1 MEFNVNDYKKAGIE
15 LLSKLISYA
24 SVLEE
29 FDPESD
35 APFGEENKKALEFI
49 LDYAKKDGFN
59 VFNDDNYAGHIE
71 FGSGEELLGI
81 LCHLDVVPV
90 ADQDWIHEPFK
101 LTIEDDKMY
110 GRGTTDDKGPLA
122 AVYIAL
128 KILKDAGF
136 EPKKRIRLIMGCD
149 EESGSRCLR
158 HYFKTQELPGLGFSP
173 DAEYPL
179 IYGEKAHMNYNF
191 IGNLKNDEIIVELTS
206 GNRYNIVPAKA
217 SMKLNIDLKEQYLA
231 FLKANNYQ
239 GEVVEDNY
247 IAYGR
252 ASHAMCPDKG
262 LNASFILFEFLNETH
277 PTTLSNFFVNCL
289 TFDPFG
295 KKLGYDLHSEEM
307 LELTSNV
314 GVVKIKDG
322 KILVGMDCRVPLEN
336 HKDKMVE
343 CIENASKAY
352 GLDYEILSFGGYHYV
367 DPNGTLVQ
375 TLMKAYQEVSGDYE
389 SKPMVIGG
397 GTYAKF
403 IKNCVAFG
411 PSFSGSEDVCHIAD
425 EYLKVSDFMD
435 NVLIYVKAIYELT
448 K

>member
-1 MEFNVNDYKKAGIE
+1 MEFNINDYKENGLF
-15 LLSKLISYA
+15 LLSKLISFK

-29 FDPESD
+29 FDPNSD
-35 APFGEENKKALEFI
+35 EPFGADNKKALDFI
-49 LDYAKKDGFN
+49 LEYAKKDGFK

-71 FGSGEELLGI
+71 FGNGEELLGI

-90 ADQDWIHEPFK
+90 ADQDWNHDPFT
-101 LTIEDDKMY
+101 LTIEGDKMY

-122 AVYIAL
+122 AAYLAL
-128 KILKDAGF
+128 KILKDSGF

-217 SMKLNIDLKEQYLA
+217 SMKLNKDLKKEYLE
-231 FLKANNYQ
+231 FLNKNNYQ
-239 GEVVEDNY
+239 GEVVDDCY
-247 IAYGR
+247 FAYGK
-252 ASHAMCPDKG
+252 ASHAMVPDKG
-262 LNASFILFEFLNETH
+262 LNASFILFEFLNEVH
-277 PTTLSNFFVNCL
+277 PTTLSKFFVNCL

-295 KKLGYDLHSEEM
+295 KKLGYDLYSEEM

-322 KILVGMDCRVPLEN
+322 KILVGMDCRVPLES

-343 CIENASKAY
+343 CISNASKAY
-352 GLDYEILSFGGYHYV
+352 DLDYEILSFGGYHYV
-367 DPNGTLVQ
+367 DPNGTLVK
-375 TLMKAYQEVSGDYE
+375 TLMNAYQEVSGDYE

-411 PSFSGSEDVCHIAD
+411 PTFPGREDVCHIAD
-425 EYLKVSDFMD
+425 EYLLLSDFLD
-435 NVLIYVKAIYELT
+435 NVKIYVKAIYDLT

>member
-1 MEFNVNDYKKAGIE
+1 MDFNINDYKESGIE
-15 LLSKLISYA
+15 LLSKLIEYQ

-29 FDPESD
+29 FNPNSD
-35 APFGEENKKALEFI
+35 EPFGLDNKKALEFI
-49 LDYAKKDGFN
+49 LDYAKNDGFK

-90 ADQDWIHEPFK
+90 ADQDWVHEPFK
-101 LTIEDDKMY
+101 LTIEGDKMY

-122 AVYIAL
+122 AAYIAL

-158 HYFKTQELPGLGFSP
+158 HYFKTQELPSLGFSP

-191 IGNLKNDEIIVELTS
+191 IGVIKNDEIIVEFNC

-217 SMKLNIDLKEQYLA
+217 QMKLTKDYKNEYLA
-231 FLKANNYQ
+231 FLAKNNYQ
-239 GEVVEDNY
+239 GEVIGDDY
-247 IAYGR
+247 IAYGK
-252 ASHAMCPDKG
+252 ASHAMVPFKG
-262 LNASFILFEFLNETH
+262 VNASFILFEFLNEVH
-277 PTTLSNFFVNCL
+277 PTTLSKFFVNCL
-289 TFDPFG
+289 TFDAYG
-295 KKLGYDLHSEEM
+295 KKLGYDLYSEEM

-322 KILVGMDCRVPLEN
+322 KILVGMDCRVPLES

-343 CIENASKAY
+343 CIEKASKTY
-352 GLDYEILSFGGYHYV
+352 DLGYEILSFGGYHYV
-367 DPNGTLVQ
+367 DPNGFLVKI
-375 TLMKAYQEVSGDYE
+375 LMNAYQEVSKDYE

-411 PSFSGSEDVCHIAD
+411 PTFPGREDVCHIAD
-425 EYLKVSDFMD
+425 EYLSMSDFFD